1 MTVFA
6 ILGVQ
11 LFSGKFAHCVTQP
24 ELLTRDA
31 CLQAGHAWQN
41 PRMGSFDNFGSAMLL
56 LFECA
61 TIEGWPDVLFAT
73 VDAARQGE
81 APKINH
87 SPEQGLFLISWIVI
101 GGMFLINVFVGV
113 VFDSFAKMKEDEEL
127 GVVDARQK
135 QFILTLEATLKV
147 KPVRYPP
154 CPDNPLRAWCYRMV
168 KKKWFEQIVLSIILL
183 NAAILA
189 ADYYEAGP
197 EYLRLLALGNDFCLV
212 AFVVEA
218 ILKILALSFSEYII
232 KPWNVFDFS
241 IIVISLLH
249 ELIVTF
255 GDSTLN
261 PSLARLLRIVRVVRL
276 LRAIKSARRIRSMLT
291 TLIFSLPALANISSI
306 FCIVLFLFS
315 VLGMQLFG
323 DVMHGEFLNDDAN
336 FCHFSSS
343 AMTMFRSA
351 TGEAWNGI
359 MHDVMV
365 SPDQGCSIEAGNC
378 GSWTAIPFFV
388 SYMVVANFVVLNMMI
403 AIIIQEFQLTQ
414 KREEYRLRPEQ
425 TEAFVNAWAE
435 FDPYATGRMSVRH
448 LREFIGVLPPPLGL
462 DPRDFPLGRI
472 RSLDVT
478 ALISSLEGVQAYEN
492 LEGRGPEVV
501 FRQILDALTNLVY
514 ADVSKEIA
522 LQDDTQESRFMR
534 QLRLRRES
542 ELALYQNSRSPK
554 NNLVEL
560 HSACVIQQRWKETA
574 PKRMAK
580 KMQYRR
586 EAVRLRQAGTL
597 VPMAFLGRAHHSI
610 VLYKG
615 RLFVFGGRN
624 ADGALKDFWE
634 YSLNAGFWVD
644 HSFTVPLRMRPRWGH
659 MAHLSHSRMLVVGGF
674 DGERYMSDVWEC
686 DLNALYWR
694 QVGFSAE
701 ETEHADGVQTVRRQ
715 RSSDFMQLQSGFS
728 QNLLLGTEEE
738 IEEAEKM
745 ALENSELELIFEKNA
760 IRIQSAYR
768 GKASRSSFRKVR
780 EEWVIASAAATVV
793 AAVFRGH
800 LARRLTLRSTQ
811 SENAR
816 TASTMDRNTLSQFN
830 C

>member
-1 MTVFA
+1 
-6 ILGVQ
+6 
-11 LFSGKFAHCVTQP
+11 
-24 ELLTRDA
+24 
-31 CLQAGHAWQN
+31 
-41 PRMGSFDNFGSAMLL
+41 
-56 LFECA
+56 
-61 TIEGWPDVLFAT
+61 
-73 VDAARQGE
+73 
-81 APKINH
+81 
-87 SPEQGLFLISWIVI
+87 
-101 GGMFLINVFVGV
+101 
-113 VFDSFAKMKEDEEL
+113 
-127 GVVDARQK
+127 
-135 QFILTLEATLKV
+135 
-147 KPVRYPP
+147 
-154 CPDNPLRAWCYRMV
+154 
-168 KKKWFEQIVLSIILL
+168 
-183 NAAILA
+183 
-189 ADYYEAGP
+189 
-197 EYLRLLALGNDFCLV
+197 
-212 AFVVEA
+212 
-218 ILKILALSFSEYII
+218 
-232 KPWNVFDFS
+232 
-241 IIVISLLH
+241 
-249 ELIVTF
+249 
-255 GDSTLN
+255 
-261 PSLARLLRIVRVVRL
+261 
-276 LRAIKSARRIRSMLT
+276 
-291 TLIFSLPALANISSI
+291 
-306 FCIVLFLFS
+306 
-315 VLGMQLFG
+315 
-323 DVMHGEFLNDDAN
+323 
-336 FCHFSSS
+336 
-343 AMTMFRSA
+343 
-351 TGEAWNGI
+351 
-359 MHDVMV
+359 
-365 SPDQGCSIEAGNC
+365 
-378 GSWTAIPFFV
+378 
-388 SYMVVANFVVLNMMI
+388 
-403 AIIIQEFQLTQ
+403 
-414 KREEYRLRPEQ
+414 
-425 TEAFVNAWAE
+425 
-435 FDPYATGRMSVRH
+435 
-448 LREFIGVLPPPLGL
+448 
-462 DPRDFPLGRI
+462 
-472 RSLDVT
+472 
-478 ALISSLEGVQAYEN
+478 
-492 LEGRGPEVV
+492 V